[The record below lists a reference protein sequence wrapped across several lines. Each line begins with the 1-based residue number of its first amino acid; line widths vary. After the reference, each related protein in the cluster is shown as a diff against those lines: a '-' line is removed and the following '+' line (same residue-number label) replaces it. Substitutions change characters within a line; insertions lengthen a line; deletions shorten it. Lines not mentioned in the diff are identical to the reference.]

1 MTTLTP
7 DQRPY
12 TELVIVCGPPRSGTT
27 WLAREL
33 CNSPIAFPF
42 LPECSLITHQ
52 IEQYRFMKTYES
64 KRFQA
69 YFGTQENLL
78 NFYRET
84 VTRLINQVANLN
96 QKTGAKTLVLK
107 DPLLCLCLEDIKEVM
122 PPHKLVVLIRD
133 PRDVIASMKQVSARK
148 KQKWNVRKEAHEL
161 LRYSNQIG
169 SHHQR
174 ADKDN
179 IFLRYED
186 IVVGQTS
193 FLHDFLRQ
201 GSENMIFS
209 QANVT
214 TVSDKI
220 DSSDPFF
227 SKLYLQP
234 TTSEKIGSYTKILS
248 VIEIGYIEDVFSGVM
263 QQWNYSGTRPIIS
276 KISSLLRRIRNL
288 LR

>member
-12 TELVIVCGPPRSGTT
+12 TELIIICGPPRSGTT
-27 WLAREL
+27 WLSRQL
-33 CNSPIAFPF
+33 CNLPTAFPF
-42 LPECSLITHQ
+42 LPECTLITQ
-52 IEQYRFMKTYES
+52 QVEQYRFMKSYEP

-122 PPHKLVVLIRD
+122 PPHKLVVLLRD
-133 PRDVIASMKQVSARK
+133 PRDVMASMKNVTIRK
-148 KQKWNVRKEAHEL
+148 NQKWNVRKEAHEL
-161 LRYSNQIG
+161 LRYYNQIR
-169 SHHQR
+169 SHQQR
-174 ADKDN
+174 ADRDN

-201 GSENMIFS
+201 GSENKTFF
-209 QANVT
+209 QASAT
-214 TVSDKI
+214 TVGDEI

-227 SKLYLQP
+227 SELYLQP
-234 TTSEKIGSYTKILS
+234 TTSERIGSYTKILS

-276 KISSLLRRIRNL
+276 KISSLLRRLRNL